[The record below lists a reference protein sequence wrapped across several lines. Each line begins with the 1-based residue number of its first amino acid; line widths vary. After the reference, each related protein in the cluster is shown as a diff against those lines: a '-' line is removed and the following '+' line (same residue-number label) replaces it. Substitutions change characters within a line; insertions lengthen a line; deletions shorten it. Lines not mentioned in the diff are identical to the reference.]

1 MAVAVAPGSLRPG
14 AKGSPM
20 RYQYKLGGIYAD
32 LIEGVIK
39 GGADA
44 YQKNKEKK
52 ENAVKEKIAKADK
65 AAEAAGKKKEPEP
78 GLIDRITAPIK
89 DAAKKQAQTD
99 ITRLALYGL
108 VIWLLLKK

>member
-1 MAVAVAPGSLRPG
+1 MAVAVAPGILRPG

-44 YQKNKEKK
+44 YQKNKDKK

-65 AAEAAGKKKEPEP
+65 EAAGKKQQPEP